1 MFQPLYVKINF
12 DTGEH
17 LTILEGR
24 GGLDTFSRYVIN
36 GNCLIAAIYESET
49 KTYIS
54 NNSISGNTQWT
65 HEINNSINVQVKKI
79 DPAGTMSSYTM
90 NPPRAISFMIY
101 SASMGQDSGPV
112 IMNLGISTSL
122 PLQGHEAVVVDRTL
136 FENSITQKPNQPV
149 FYFDLND
156 GHAEFWTG
164 LRPGN
169 VSYLGNEFDTSQ
181 TDFSFTTGDPY
192 SPGGESDLAGGEGDF
207 DNTSFPIDFPDL
219 PTLSAVDT
227 GLISL
232 FNPYVSELKTLANFM
247 WGQMFDLDNWKKL
260 FANPMD
266 ALLGL
271 SIVPVHVPNGG
282 SDTVKVGNIDTGVS
296 MTKAA
301 SQYVEV
307 DCGTLNLNEYWGAYL
322 DYEPYTHVQVY
333 LPYIGTKEI
342 STDDVM
348 GKPVHIKYH
357 VDILSGAC
365 VAYIKCGQSVMYSF
379 NGQCSASIPITG
391 RDWTN
396 VVNGVISLVSS
407 TMGMI
412 AMGQAAGALG
422 SAAGLAKSATSQARL
437 AAGAAQMQS
446 GMIQGGSNIAAT
458 AIDITKPIIQKSG
471 AVSSTS
477 GLLGVQTPYMILTR
491 PRQCLPSN
499 QNKYI
504 GYPSLVT
511 RTLGDCEGFT
521 RVEAIH
527 LENIGATDAE
537 IEEIESILHSGVIF

>member
-1 MFQPLYVKINF
+1 MFLYQ
-12 DTGEH
+12 
-17 LTILEGR
+17 TIKFTNGQR
-24 GGLDTFSRYVIN
+24 IAVVNGMGGQDYHTRYVYGPSAFQIWNN
-36 GNCLIAAIYESET
+36 GEL
-49 KTYIS
+49 KQYIS
-54 NNSISGNTQWT
+54 DGAVSKDTVWESTSTSSQGRYRALNTVSGRYVFDRITT
-65 HEINNSINVQVKKI
+65 SPYGVLFLVF
-79 DPAGTMSSYTM
+79 S
-90 NPPRAISFMIY
+90 Y
-101 SASMGQDSGPV
+101 SAGEGPPV
-112 IMNLGISTSL
+112 IVNTNRIATARPFRGYPPVTINR
-122 PLQGHEAVVVDRTL
+122 DL
-136 FENSITQKPNQPV
+136 FEESIAQEPDQPV
-149 FYFDLND
+149 LFFDPID
-156 GHAEFWTG
+156 GHAEWWTG
-164 LRPGN
+164 NSPGN
-169 VSYLGNEFDTSQ
+169 MSFLGDRFDTSQ
-181 TDFSFTTGDPY
+181 TDFTWIPTDPY
-192 SPGGESDLAGGEGDF
+192 TPGGESDLAGGEGDF

-232 FNPYVSELKTLANFM
+232 FNPYVAELKTLANFM